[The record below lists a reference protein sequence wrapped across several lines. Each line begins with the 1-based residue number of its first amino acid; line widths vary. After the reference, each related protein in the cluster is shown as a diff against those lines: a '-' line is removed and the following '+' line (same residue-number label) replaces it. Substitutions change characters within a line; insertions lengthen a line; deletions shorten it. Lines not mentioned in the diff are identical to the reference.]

1 MVSLKGIAIHYIL
14 QMQFLISFEYVDFEP
29 CPFIKFCEKYNPA
42 RLLRPARLLG
52 RWKYLDTFIG
62 MDGVTKKNKW

>member
-1 MVSLKGIAIHYIL
+1 
-14 QMQFLISFEYVDFEP
+14 MQCLISFEYVDFEP

-52 RWKYLDTFIG
+52 RWEYLDTFIG
-62 MDGVTKKNKW
+62 MDGVTKNKW